1 MIMRSTSR
9 LRLLSAVQCVLV
21 LHKRH
26 WLAGNMRACV
36 CLVQMGAQLENLVAA
51 GGGLVEGTVQ
61 RVTYRSD
68 DTGYSVL
75 QVAIMALCRFSC
87 TVWLLHTSTSTCKQS
102 STSFDLRV

>member
-1 MIMRSTSR
+1 M
-9 LRLLSAVQCVLV
+9 
-21 LHKRH
+21 
-26 WLAGNMRACV
+26 

-75 QVAIMALCRFSC
+75 QVAISTPCRFCC
-87 TVWLLHTSTSTCKQS
+87 TSGCCSNAPLFCKQS
-102 STSFDLRV
+102 PRSLEMRSFFKHFLP